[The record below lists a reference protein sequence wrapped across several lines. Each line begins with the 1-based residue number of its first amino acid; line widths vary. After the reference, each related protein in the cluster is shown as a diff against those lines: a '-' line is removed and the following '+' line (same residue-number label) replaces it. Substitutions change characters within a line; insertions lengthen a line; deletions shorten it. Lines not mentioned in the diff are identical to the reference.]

1 MTMLISMAAK
11 PTLSEMRPAV
21 SRRAA
26 RSRPSW
32 SVPRTCRPVSGG
44 AKRLRMSM
52 CSSSKGISDG
62 PTAEARIRRAIASSP
77 KTASRCRQ
85 KRLRARLP
93 MGAVDEG
100 NATASCIGSI
110 QPDARIGHRAKQVR
124 QEIAD
129 KHQQGGKHQ
138 DAHHHR
144 IVAITQGIEEEAAHA
159 GPGEDGLSDQS
170 TAQERRQL

>member
-1 MTMLISMAAK
+1 MTMLISIAVK

-62 PTAEARIRRAIASSP
+62 PTAEARIRRAIASRP
-77 KTASRCRQ
+77 KTASRCRP

-93 MGAVDEG
+93 MGAGDAG
-100 NATASCIGSI
+100 SAAASCIVLI
-110 QPDARIGHRAKQVR
+110 QPDARIDDGAKQVR
-124 QEIAD
+124 QEVAD
-129 KHQQGGKHQ
+129 KHEQGGKHQ

-144 IVAITQGIEEEAAHA
+144 IVAVAQGTEEQAAHA
-159 GPGEDGLSDQS
+159 RP
-170 TAQERRQL
+170 